1 MMQLRHATQSD
12 CGLLARINR
21 QLMIAEGSDNPMDE
35 AQLAT
40 RMLGF
45 LAGAGICDPEQ
56 SFTHARKNGTHTLK
70 DLI

>member
-1 MMQLRHATQSD
+1 MMHLRQATQKD
-12 CGLLARINR
+12 TVLLAQLNR
-21 QLMIAEGSDNPMDE
+21 QLIIAEGSDNPMDE

-45 LAGAGICDPEQ
+45 LAGTGICDPEQ
-56 SFTHARKNGTHTLK
+56 SFTHARKNGTHTVK

>member
-12 CGLLARINR
+12 CGLLARLNR
-21 QLMIAEGSDNPMDE
+21 QLMISEGSDNPMDE

-56 SFTHARKNGTHTLK
+56 
-70 DLI
+70 